1 MGGGLIFGCSA
12 KMGKQQMELEQLLI
26 PSPKRLYPMGFC
38 AIRGKRGHINS
49 ESGER
54 EFRLTNDPPIVTP
67 KDLSVQWKRK
77 HASLIL
83 LL

>member
-1 MGGGLIFGCSA
+1 MGGGLISGCSE
-12 KMGKQQMELEQLLI
+12 KRSKQQMELEHLLT
-26 PSPKRLYPMGFC
+26 PSPKRPYPMRFC

-54 EFRLTNDPPIVTP
+54 EFRLTNDRTIVTP

-77 HASLIL
+77 NVSLIL